1 MLVTDRVH
9 KALLALPYVYLLRVP
24 LLLAVALL
32 AIPPLARTGLRN
44 VLGNLFVLHP
54 GGLFFVS
61 FAAILA
67 GVTVVVTARV
77 ILLHGPARFGVTT
90 LGTSKEI
97 SAWQPVFAL
106 WLGWWI
112 VGFALWGSIE
122 GIPPG
127 EGNLYAQ
134 AVLLVLAALGG
145 TVVAALVVG
154 LVEIL
159 RFLWAEPEPERAH
172 AAIVSARSSL
182 PDLVVPARFV
192 PNAIHRKKPPA
203 RLSWASPAVGDSR
216 NLRERAP
223 GYIDPQTGQLLP
235 GHVFA
240 LVVLAALVFVYALGF
255 VLDYPRV
262 ERGSKVPA
270 LVYLLALLTL
280 PTWALAGA
288 AFFLDRHRIPVVVV
302 PAFLLGLSLLWPT
315 DHFFETRLRPA
326 TPVASLG
333 AQPADLVRRLDG
345 CRLTAVAASGG
356 GIRAAGWTAQVLT
369 GLHHVPDFTP
379 SLRIL
384 STVSGG
390 SVGAMYFVGAFRGPS
405 GPPATA
411 LDSIVDLSM
420 RSSLN
425 DVAWGFAYPDLWR
438 TFTPVVWSSATDR
451 GWALEQA
458 WKRQWPS
465 RDDTLRTWRDD
476 AASRRRPAV
485 AFNATVVETGQ
496 RLALGTFDSPPSMQT
511 LTFEDHYRERDIG
524 VVTAARLSATFT
536 YVTPVARARPD
547 EPTKWHIADGGYQ
560 DNYGVATLVD
570 WLDAA
575 LIDSESAAEPVDE
588 AGQSCRDRLRVAV
601 VRIGA
606 HEAEGK
612 AANRSWA
619 FQLGA
624 PVQVLLAIRTAGPR
638 ARNDMEL
645 ELLTQAGLG
654 PRLGVVCFDYANE
667 DSPLSWHLSDAQRR
681 HIQMAWRDVK
691 NRNKVKAL
699 DDFLHARSP
708 VLDGCS

>member
-1 MLVTDRVH
+1 M
-9 KALLALPYVYLLRVP
+9 AYLALPYVYLLRVP
-24 LLLAVALL
+24 LLLGVALL
-32 AIPPLARTGLRN
+32 VIPVLARTGLRN

-54 GGLFFVS
+54 GELFFVS

-67 GVTVVVTARV
+67 ATTVVVTARV
-77 ILLHGPARFGVTT
+77 ILLHGPARFGVAA
-90 LGTSKEI
+90 LGTSKEVP
-97 SAWQPVFAL
+97 AWQPFLAVSLA
-106 WLGWWI
+106 WWVI
-112 VGFALWGSIE
+112 GFALWGSIE
-122 GIPPG
+122 GIPAG
-127 EGNLYAQ
+127 EPNVYAE
-134 AVLLVLAALGG
+134 AIRLLLAAVGG
-145 TVVAALVVG
+145 TATAALVVW
-154 LVEIL
+154 LFETL
-159 RFLWAEPEPERAH
+159 RFLWAEPELERAP
-172 AAIVSARSSL
+172 ASVASPTSSV

-192 PNAIHRKKPPA
+192 PNTVHHRKPPA
-203 RLSWASPAVGDSR
+203 RLSWLSAPVVDPR
-216 NLRERAP
+216 DIRERGA
-223 GYIDPQTGQLLP
+223 GYIDPKTGQLLP

-240 LVVLAALVFVYALGF
+240 LVVLAVLLFVYALGF
-255 VLDYPRV
+255 LLDYPRV

-288 AFFLDRHRIPVVVV
+288 AFFLDRHRVPVLVV

-315 DHFFETRLRPA
+315 DHFFDTRPRTT
-326 TPVASLG
+326 TPMTAVR

-369 GLHHVPDFTP
+369 GLHHVPGFTP

-390 SVGAMYFVGAFRGPS
+390 SVGAMYFVGAFS
-405 GPPATA
+405 GPTGPPDTA
-411 LDSIVDLSM
+411 LDSIVDFSM

-425 DVAWGFAYPDLWR
+425 DVAWGFAYPDFWR

-451 GWALEQA
+451 AWALEQA
-458 WKRQWPS
+458 WKRHWPS
-465 RDDTLRTWRDD
+465 RDDTLRKWRDD
-476 AASRRRPAV
+476 AATGRRPAV

-511 LTFEDHYRERDIG
+511 LTFEDHYGERDIA

-547 EPTKWHIADGGYQ
+547 EHTKWHIADGGYQ

-570 WLDAA
+570 WLGAA
-575 LIDSESAAEPVDE
+575 LIDRQTAVEPVDE
-588 AGQSCRDRLRVAV
+588 AGRACGDRLRLAI

-606 HEAEGK
+606 HEAERK

-619 FQLGA
+619 FQIGA
-624 PVQVLLAIRTAGPR
+624 PLQVLLAIRTAGPR

-645 ELLTQAGLG
+645 ELLAQAGLG
-654 PRLGVVCFDYANE
+654 LRLGVVCFDYANE

-681 HIQMAWRDVK
+681 HIQMAWHDVK
-691 NRNKVKAL
+691 NQKKMKAL
-699 DDFLHARSP
+699 DDFLHARSTL
-708 VLDGCS
+708 LDGCS